1 MEAPINYNVCP
12 AHKHVYLFNDHFCK
26 LKKDNELTCPVP
38 DGEICNLL
46 DRAGQLTTA
55 QVVKFAGHI
64 LIQQA
69 QLELIEAQRKQIEAA
84 IVPEQSR

>member
-1 MEAPINYNVCP
+1 MIP
-12 AHKHVYLFNDHFCK
+12 
-26 LKKDNELTCPVP
+26 
-38 DGEICNLL
+38 GEICNLL